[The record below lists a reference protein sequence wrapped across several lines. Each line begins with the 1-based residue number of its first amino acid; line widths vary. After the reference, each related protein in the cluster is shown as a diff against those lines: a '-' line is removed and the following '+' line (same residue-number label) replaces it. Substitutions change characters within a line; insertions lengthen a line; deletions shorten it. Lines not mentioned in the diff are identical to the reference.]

1 LLISFRMRVAACCLL
16 SICAARGQFR
26 STVPLVV
33 APTTITDAK
42 GRFVDGLDVSN
53 LILYDNNVPQTIHLD
68 WMTFPIS
75 LVVAVQTSDNS
86 GPVLDKL
93 RGSGI
98 LFTQLLAGDAG
109 ETAVISFSDA
119 VTVHQ
124 DFTSDP
130 DKVIGSLRKLRIEG
144 GIAPELDAIHKA
156 LEMLSRCQP
165 GRRHIVF
172 MIAENRDRNSQAE
185 LPAIMEEVQRQNA
198 TVYWLTYSPFAQP
211 FTGKQK
217 MTLDPGSKRWQNPDK
232 AKAPSY
238 SDKVE
243 EKRRLEKEGQLQPAD
258 VGPGGYLYALKE
270 LFRMN
275 KPDLAELFTKTTGGT
290 TDYFLKQNALENAI
304 QAIGKEVHRQ
314 YILSFEPKSPEPGKF
329 HEIRV
334 EVIGHPELRVKTRAG
349 YWGVQ

>member
-1 LLISFRMRVAACCLL
+1 MRVAACCLL
-16 SICAARGQFR
+16 SMCAAWGQFR

-33 APTTITDAK
+33 APATVTDAK
-42 GRFVDGLDVSN
+42 GRFVDGLDTSD
-53 LILYDNNVPQTIHLD
+53 LILYDHNVPQTIHLD

-93 RGSGI
+93 RGSGL
-98 LFTQLLAGDAG
+98 LFTQMLAGEAG

-124 DFTSDP
+124 DFTTDA
-130 DKVIGSLRKLRIEG
+130 DKITGSLRKLRIEG

-156 LEMLSRCQP
+156 LEMLSHCQP
-165 GRRHIVF
+165 GRRHIIF
-172 MIAENRDRNSQAE
+172 MIGEKKDRNSKSE

-217 MTLDPGSKRWQNPDK
+217 MTLDPGSKRWENPDK
-232 AKAPSY
+232 AKTPSY
-238 SDKVE
+238 SDQVE
-243 EKRRLEKEGQLQPAD
+243 EKRRVEKEGKLEPAD

-270 LFRMN
+270 LFRM
-275 KPDLAELFTKTTGGT
+275 KMPDLAELFTKTTGGT
-290 TDYFLKQNALENAI
+290 TDSFLKQNALENAI
-304 QAIGKEVHRQ
+304 LAIGKEVHRQ
-314 YILSFEPKSPEPGKF
+314 YILSFEPRSPEPGKF

-334 EVIGHPELRVKTRAG
+334 EVKGHPDLRVKTRAG